1 MQYQF
6 SYGKDSKGIFFQP
19 QLFFSGVKGTYMI
32 RVKADSELGNWDSNP
47 NETPI
52 PFVLFESDE
61 ISLSKVYLFK
71 LQE

>member
-1 MQYQF
+1 MQYQV

-19 QLFFSGVKGTYMI
+19 QVYFSGVKGTYMLRI
-32 RVKADSELGNWDSNP
+32 KSNGRYGTLDSNP
-47 NETPI
+47 SETPI